1 VVDIGRDAAGDAP
14 ARIVGSR
21 TLAPSPSW
29 GSATMPAML
38 ADWLTWAGLGA
49 VKPVAAAL
57 VLPPVPF
64 LALALAGAG
73 LARTRPR
80 ASRWLV
86 AIACVGVWLGCC
98 SGAARWVEDSWLP
111 SIPPLDA
118 TRRAELKA
126 RAAAGTPMAIV
137 VLGGGMNADARE
149 YGGGDLASVS
159 LQRLR
164 YGIWLGRQTGI
175 PVAGS
180 GGLGWAQ
187 PGGTAPPE
195 ASRMAEIA
203 RDEYGW
209 PLHWIESSSRDTHEN
224 AVDTVALLQ
233 PAGIKEIVLVTSASH
248 MPRALH
254 EFRAATAATSLR
266 VTPASMGNA
275 WPADSALLRWMPSGE
290 GALRMRAAL
299 HEVLGNLVG
308 GH

>member
-1 VVDIGRDAAGDAP
+1 VV
-14 ARIVGSR
+14 S
-21 TLAPSPSW
+21 
-29 GSATMPAML
+29 
-38 ADWLTWAGLGA
+38 
-49 VKPVAAAL
+49 AL

-86 AIACVGVWLGCC
+86 ALACVGVWLGCC
-98 SGAARWVEDSWLP
+98 SGAARWVEASWLP
-111 SIPPLDA
+111 ALPPLDA
-118 TRRAELKA
+118 TQRAELKA

-137 VLGGGMNADARE
+137 VLGGGMDADARE

-187 PGGTAPPE
+187 PGNPAPPE

-203 RDEYGW
+203 RDEYGR
-209 PLHWIESSSRDTHEN
+209 PLRWVESSSRDTHEN
-224 AVDTVALLQ
+224 AVNTVALLRS
-233 PAGIKEIVLVTSASH
+233 AGIREIVLVTSASH

-254 EFRAATAATSLR
+254 EFRAAAAAIPLQ
-266 VTPASMGNA
+266 VTPASMGQA
-275 WPADSALLRWMPSGE
+275 WSADSALLRWMPSGE
-290 GALRMRAAL
+290 GAVRMRAAL
-299 HEVLGNLVG
+299 HEVIGNLVTG
-308 GH
+308 D